1 MLKIVVE
8 IGFLLHKKSF
18 KVKTFFNQ
26 TTGVGLLLFII
37 LSIYNIVLDIKEDIN
52 YINKIELIKEKLKQ
66 IEKNSKI
73 VLELQR
79 ERGLT
84 SIYMASFSQE
94 HKETM
99 LLQRTKSDLS
109 MSEDSQ
115 ILKESIQNIR
125 DMLESKSVTREYVFM
140 LYSELIRSLLLDTK
154 SLTYNTSDKELKN
167 ELLIY
172 NDLNSLQEVLGQ
184 LRAKVGVVL
193 SAKSMSEFQADDI
206 ARTNIL
212 FYHQLETTFINDIL
226 SSDDYTKRISKTK
239 CLKHTLRISRSI
251 SSELDKGES
260 TLSAIE
266 WFKISTCAI
275 DKINSFVDNQIL
287 IINQN
292 IEVSI
297 EKAEEKRIK
306 HFVIWLLGFIIL
318 SIFVYISLKKSKE
331 LLKEQA
337 MLRSY
342 KKAIDYS
349 SMVYTSDV
357 NGKITHANKTLCEK
371 SGYTEEELLSQKY
384 TKLLHPDVTDKE
396 RLDLHKHLIKHEKY
410 NTILKNSS
418 KNGVVFWADTFV
430 VPILDDTKNLVEYIT
445 IGCDISELLHL
456 NDEIQ
461 DTQRELLYRLGEA
474 VESRNK
480 ESGNH
485 IKRVAHYSKALAE
498 LLQLSH
504 NECDVIFAASSM
516 HDVGKIAI
524 PDKILLK
531 PAKLTEEE
539 WVIMKTHSEIGY
551 RLFKD
556 SNRELL
562 RAAADISYQHHEFY
576 NGKGYPRGLKGEEI
590 SIFGRIV
597 AIADVFDA
605 LYSKRPYKEP
615 WKLEDILELLQR
627 ESGEHF
633 DPKLIKLF
641 IDNIDIF
648 LTIWKKYE

>member
-1 MLKIVVE
+1 M
-8 IGFLLHKKSF
+8 KS
-18 KVKTFFNQ
+18 FFNQ
-26 TTGVGLLLFII
+26 TTGIGLLLFII
-37 LSIYNIVLDIKEDIN
+37 LSIYNIVIDIKNDID
-52 YINKIELIKEKLKQ
+52 YIKKIEIIQTQVGQIK
-66 IEKNSKI
+66 INSEI

-94 HKETM
+94 HKKTM
-99 LLQRTKSDLS
+99 LLQRAKSDLAFKS
-109 MSEDSQ
+109 NSE
-115 ILKESIQNIR
+115 ILKKSVQNIR
-125 DMLESKSVTREYVFM
+125 DMLEPGSVTREYIFM

-172 NDLNSLQEVLGQ
+172 NDLNSLQEILGQ

-193 SAKSMSEFQADDI
+193 SAKSILEFQAEDI
-206 ARTNIL
+206 LRTDIL

-226 SSDDYTKRISKTK
+226 SSSDYTKRISKTK
-239 CLKHTLRISRSI
+239 CLKRTLRISRNI
-251 SSELDKGES
+251 STELAKTEN

-275 DKINSFVDNQIL
+275 DKINSFVGNQLL
-287 IINQN
+287 IINKN
-292 IEVSI
+292 IEMSI
-297 EKAEEKRIK
+297 HKAEDKRTK
-306 HFVIWLLGFIIL
+306 HFIIWLFGFIIL

-349 SMVYTSDV
+349 TMVYTSDI
-357 NGKITHANKTLCEK
+357 NGRITHANKTLCEK
-371 SGYTEEELLSQKY
+371 SGYTEEELLSKKY
-384 TKLLHPDVTDKE
+384 TALLHSDVSTEIKAN
-396 RLDLHKHLIKHEKY
+396 LHQHLVADEKY
-410 NTILKNSS
+410 NLTLKNST
-418 KNGVVFWADTFV
+418 KDGAVFWADTFV
-430 VPILDDTKNLVEYIT
+430 TPILDDRKKLVEYIT
-445 IGCDISELLHL
+445 IGCDITELLHL

-480 ESGNH
+480 DSGNH

-498 LLQLSH
+498 LFQLSQS
-504 NECDVIFAASSM
+504 ECDVIFAASSM

-531 PAKLTEEE
+531 PDKLTADE

-551 RLFKD
+551 KLFKD

-562 RAAADISYQHHEFY
+562 KAAADISYQHHEFY
-576 NGKGYPRGLKGEEI
+576 NGKGYPRGLKGEDI

-615 WKLEDILELLQR
+615 WKLEDILDLLQR
-627 ESGEHF
+627 ESGEQF

-648 LTIWKKYE
+648 LSIWKEYE